1 MVNEWR
7 LCRQVGKLS
16 RYVVLPL
23 VHLVTKEEDRM
34 KYGRGT
40 YIYCPSFT
48 WGFLAVDQILT
59 PSKIGSDD
67 SCFFY
72 SGGLRT
78 LSSDEFE
85 KVLRELFQF
94 QITTWEAQIC
104 HSHSEE
110 FTEVFNI

>member
-1 MVNEWR
+1 MFE
-7 LCRQVGKLS
+7 
-16 RYVVLPL
+16 
-23 VHLVTKEEDRM
+23 
-34 KYGRGT
+34 RGT
-40 YIYCPSFT
+40 YALKMPQLYVGASCC
-48 WGFLAVDQILT
+48 GHILT
-59 PSKIGSDD
+59 PRKIGSDN

-110 FTEVFNI
+110 FTEVLCIFGGTWIS

>member
-1 MVNEWR
+1 M
-7 LCRQVGKLS
+7 
-16 RYVVLPL
+16 
-23 VHLVTKEEDRM
+23 
-34 KYGRGT
+34 
-40 YIYCPSFT
+40 
-48 WGFLAVDQILT
+48 DQILT
-59 PSKIGSDD
+59 PRKIGSDD

-94 QITTWEAQIC
+94 QITTWEAQIS

-110 FTEVFNI
+110 FTEVISIWEALSIS

>member
-1 MVNEWR
+1 
-7 LCRQVGKLS
+7 
-16 RYVVLPL
+16 
-23 VHLVTKEEDRM
+23 
-34 KYGRGT
+34 
-40 YIYCPSFT
+40 
-48 WGFLAVDQILT
+48 VDQILT
-59 PSKIGSDD
+59 PRKIGSDD

-94 QITTWEAQIC
+94 QITPWEAQIC

-110 FTEVFNI
+110 FTEDISI